1 MEGRECLWMFT
12 PHQVKHRSVSF
23 GVQSPL
29 WSVEIRDG
37 YVSSRDGVLQQPPC
51 CCCYVVLA
59 GAGVLPPR
67 FANSSAV
74 LAWPV
79 LALALC
85 TVCSLIIEVWGLI
98 WGVGGRVKPDTEL
111 RFFFFPS
118 DKLEFIKN
126 PMEPTFCALNLSS
139 RVVLAKFAWT
149 SLSVNSAELPWVVW
163 SDCL

>member
-51 CCCYVVLA
+51 CCCYVALA

-111 RFFFFPS
+111 RCFFFPIRQAWVYQES
-118 DKLEFIKN
+118 NGTNILCLKPEQRSG
-126 PMEPTFCALNLSS
+126 LSK
-139 RVVLAKFAWT
+139 VGLDQ
-149 SLSVNSAELPWVVW
+149 P
-163 SDCL
+163 